1 MITGKKIF
9 LSVIKKYQH
18 TKIFRHHLLKIL
30 FLTDSVC
37 RFRPTCSQY
46 TYEAI
51 AKYGALSGLYRG
63 LKRIVRCHP
72 LSKGG
77 YDPVK

>member
-1 MITGKKIF
+1 MTAGQKIL
-9 LSVIKKYQH
+9 LSLIKRYQQ
-18 TKIFRHHLLKIL
+18 TKIFRHQALKML

-46 TYEAI
+46 THEAI

-63 LKRIVRCHP
+63 LKRIIRCHP

-77 YDPVK
+77 YDPLK